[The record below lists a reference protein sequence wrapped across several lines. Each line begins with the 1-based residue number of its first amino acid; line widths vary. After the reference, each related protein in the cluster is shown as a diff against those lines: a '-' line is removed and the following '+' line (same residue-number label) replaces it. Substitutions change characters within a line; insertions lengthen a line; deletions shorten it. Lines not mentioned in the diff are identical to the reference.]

1 MPLDPQLKTMLDQM
15 ASLGGPSLSEMGV
28 DGARALLENLKIFT
42 GPGPELASVED
53 RTFAGPAGAVP
64 VRIYRP
70 TRDAAAQPVLV
81 WFHGGGWVL
90 GSIDLGDHTC
100 ATLAQQAGVVVVSV
114 EYRLAPEH
122 PYPAGPDD
130 CYAAL
135 AWVAANAG
143 ELGVDA
149 ERVAVGGDSAGGN
162 LAAVVALIARD
173 RGGPAL
179 RFQLLVYPVTD
190 ALLSY
195 PSIHENGEGYMLT
208 GDAMKWF
215 VELYLGEQGN
225 PKDPLVSPIY
235 AGDLA
240 SLPSALVITAEFDPL
255 RDEGEAYAML
265 LEHAGVAATSSRYDG
280 MIHGFFGM
288 GDMIDGAKP
297 AVDEAAAAVKKA
309 LASGS
314 SEQ

>member
-1 MPLDPQLKTMLDQM
+1 MPLDPQLKTMLDQL
-15 ASLGGPSLSEMGV
+15 ASLGGPPLSELGV
-28 DGARALLENLKIFT
+28 DGARAFLESMKMLD
-42 GPGPELASVED
+42 GPLPELASVDD

-70 TRDAAAQPVLV
+70 TRESTPQPVLV

-100 ATLAQQAGVVVVSV
+100 ATLAKQAGVVVVSV
-114 EYRLAPEH
+114 GYRLAPEH

-135 AWVAANAG
+135 EWVAANAG

-149 ERVAVGGDSAGGN
+149 ERIAVGGDSAGGN
-162 LAAVVALIARD
+162 LAAVVALLARD
-173 RGGPAL
+173 RRGPVL

-215 VELYLGEQGN
+215 VELYLGEHGN
-225 PKDPLVSPIY
+225 PKDPRVSPIY

-240 SLPSALVITAEFDPL
+240 GLPPALVITAEFDPL
-255 RDEGEAYAML
+255 RDEGEAYAKR
-265 LEHAGVAATSSRYDG
+265 LEQAGVAATSSRYDG

-288 GDMIDGAKP
+288 SAMLDGAKP
-297 AVDEAAAAVKKA
+297 AVDEAAAAVKAA

-314 SEQ
+314 GQ